1 MSDPLHHYKSKR
13 DFSRTPEPADGGEGG
28 EALSFVVQKHW
39 ASHLHYDFR
48 LELDGVL
55 KSWAVPK
62 GPSYDPHVKRM
73 AIEVEDHP
81 LAYGGFEGTIPEG
94 EYGAGEVIVWDRGN
108 WLPLEEPHAGY
119 AKGHLSFELQGEKLR
134 GKWAL
139 VRMRRGEQRQT
150 PWLLIKERDDYAR
163 PESEF
168 DVVEQMPDSVL
179 ARRSARGAKRKGH
192 AAPAAATK
200 GNASAARPDK
210 LPVSA
215 SKAALP
221 DKLPVG
227 ARKAALP
234 DKLAPQLATLAGQPP
249 VTAGAWIYETKFDG
263 YRLLSRVEGDTVRL
277 TTRSGADWTAKL
289 GPLHAALR
297 DLHLPPGWYDGE
309 IIVRDAQ
316 GRPDFGLL
324 QQAFDGKHTADII
337 YYLFDLPYCGGYDLR
352 HVPLEHRRALLEQV
366 LDACGP
372 SSRVRFS
379 PALDGA
385 PQRAVEAACRLGLEG
400 IIGKRR
406 DAPYVSHRTRDWI
419 KLKCGQRQEF
429 VVGGYTDPQGS
440 RSGFGSL
447 LLGVYDGHGR
457 LHYAGNVGTGFDAA
471 ELKALSARMRE
482 LAADESPFDSA
493 ARIAGRPHWLRP
505 ELVAEVSFGEWTRD
519 GSLRQAVFHGLRAD
533 KPARAIR
540 REDVRRLTSDGDD
553 DADGGSANVRAGTRT
568 RTNAGGD
575 ERTSTNAGAGARPRA
590 SASARMAPPDPPAVA
605 SKLPGRL
612 HVTHPERLV
621 DRLSGT
627 TKLALVRYYAQV
639 AALMQPHLKERP
651 VALLRAPDGVEGQL
665 FFQKHAGGRMA
676 GVRQLDPTLDPDHPP
691 MLAIDGA
698 AGLLSAAQWNVVE
711 IHTQNALART
721 YEHPNRLVFD
731 LDPGQGVAWPQVREA
746 ALLVRGMLEE
756 LELPAYLK
764 TSGGKGLHLVVP
776 LRAHYGW
783 DAVKGFSQ
791 AVVAHMARLIPER
804 FTAKSGPR
812 NRVGR
817 IYIDYLRNGRG
828 ATTVC
833 AWSARARPGL
843 GISVPVAWEEL
854 DRLDGGD
861 HWTAGTIEQRLD
873 VGNSPWKDYARSA
886 RGLAGAMRRLG
897 YAPEGD
903 SQAQD

>member
-1 MSDPLHHYKSKR
+1 MTDPLHHYKSKR
-13 DFSRTPEPADGGEGG
+13 DFSRTPEPAQGGKGG
-28 EALSFVVQKHW
+28 DALSFVVQKHW

-94 EYGAGEVIVWDRGN
+94 EYGAGEVIVWDRGS
-108 WLPLEEPHAGY
+108 WEPLDDPHAGY
-119 AKGHLSFELQGEKLR
+119 AKGHLSFALHGHKLR

-150 PWLLIKERDDYAR
+150 AWLLIKEHDDYAR
-163 PESEF
+163 SEEDF

-179 ARRSARGAKRKGH
+179 AAPAGRKGRRGGRSAAQ
-192 AAPAAATK
+192 PAAHA
-200 GNASAARPDK
+200 G
-210 LPVSA
+210 
-215 SKAALP
+215 AALP
-221 DKLPVG
+221 DELPEG

-234 DKLAPQLATLAGQPP
+234 ATLAPQLATLVEQPP
-249 VTAGAWIYETKFDG
+249 ATAGDWLFETKFDG
-263 YRLLSRVEGDTVRL
+263 YRLLARVAGDAVRL
-277 TTRSGADWTAKL
+277 STRSGADWTAKL

-297 DLHLPPGWYDGE
+297 DMHLPPGWYDGE
-309 IIVRDAQ
+309 IVVRDAQ

-324 QQAFDGKHTADII
+324 QQAFDGKHTADIV

-352 HVPLEHRRALLEQV
+352 HTPLERRRALLERV
-366 LDACGP
+366 LDAGGP

-379 PALDGA
+379 PALDGT
-385 PQRAVEAACRLGLEG
+385 PGQVVDAACRLGLEG

-406 DAPYVSHRTRDWI
+406 DAPYVSRRTRDWI
-419 KLKCGQRQEF
+419 KLKCEQRQEF
-429 VVGGYTDPQGS
+429 VVCGYTDPQGA

-447 LLGVYDGHGR
+447 LLGVYDEQGK

-471 ELKALSARMRE
+471 ELKTLPARMRK
-482 LAADESPFDSA
+482 LAADDSPFDSA
-493 ARIAGRPHWLRP
+493 GRIAGRPHWLRP

-519 GSLRQAVFHGLRAD
+519 GSLRHAVFHGVRED

-540 REDVRRLTSDGDD
+540 REDVRRLAPSQ
-553 DADGGSANVRAGTRT
+553 GG
-568 RTNAGGD
+568 
-575 ERTSTNAGAGARPRA
+575 A
-590 SASARMAPPDPPAVA
+590 SASARMAAPDPPAVA
-605 SKLPGRL
+605 SKLPARL
-612 HVTHPERLV
+612 HVTHPERVV

-627 TKLALVRYYAQV
+627 TKLGLVRYYAQV
-639 AALMQPHLKERP
+639 GALMQPHLRERP
-651 VALLRAPDGVEGQL
+651 VALLRAPDGVEGEL

-676 GVRQLDPTLDPDHPP
+676 GVHPLDRALDPDHPP
-691 MLAIDGA
+691 MLTIAGT
-698 AGLLSAAQWNVVE
+698 AGLLSVAQWNVVE
-711 IHTQNALART
+711 IHTQNALARA
-721 YEHPNRLVFD
+721 YERPNRLVFD
-731 LDPGQGVAWPQVREA
+731 LDPGEGVAWPQVREA
-746 ALLVRGMLEE
+746 ALLVRGMLDE
-756 LELPAYLK
+756 LELPAFLK

-783 DAVKGFSQ
+783 DDVKGFSQ
-791 AVVAHMARLIPER
+791 AVVAHMARMIPER
-804 FTAKSGPR
+804 FAAKSGGR

-854 DRLDGGD
+854 DQLDGGD
-861 HWTAGTIEQRLD
+861 HWTVQTVERRLD
-873 VGNSPWKDYARSA
+873 VGNAPWKDYARSA
-886 RGLAGAMRRLG
+886 RGLAGPMRRLG
-897 YAPEGD
+897 YAPAGNED
-903 SQAQD
+903 VED

>member
-13 DFSRTPEPADGGEGG
+13 DFSRTPEPAEGGEGG

-81 LAYGGFEGTIPEG
+81 LAYGSFEGTIPEG
-94 EYGAGEVIVWDRGN
+94 EYGAGEVIVWDRGS
-108 WLPLEEPHAGY
+108 WLPLGEPHAGL
-119 AKGHLSFELQGEKLR
+119 AKGHLSFELHGRKLR

-150 PWLLIKERDDYAR
+150 AWLLIKEHDDYAR
-163 PESEF
+163 PETEF
-168 DVVEQMPDSVL
+168 DVVAEMPDSVL
-179 ARRSARGAKRKGH
+179 TRPSGRGARRAGR
-192 AAPAAATK
+192 AAPAVGAR
-200 GNASAARPDK
+200 AS
-210 LPVSA
+210 
-215 SKAALP
+215 AALP
-221 DKLPVG
+221 DKLPAG

-234 DKLAPQLATLAGQPP
+234 DKLAPQLATLVEQPP
-249 VTAGAWIYETKFDG
+249 ATAGDWIFETKFDG
-263 YRLLSRVEGDTVRL
+263 YRLLSRVDGDEVRL
-277 TTRSGADWTAKL
+277 TTRSGEDWTAKL
-289 GPLHAALR
+289 APLHAALR
-297 DLHLPPGWYDGE
+297 AMRLPPGWYDGE

-352 HVPLEHRRALLEQV
+352 DVPLEHRRALLEHV
-366 LDACGP
+366 LDAAGP
-372 SSRVRFS
+372 SSHVRFS

-385 PQRAVEAACRLGLEG
+385 PRQAVEAACRLGLEG

-406 DAPYVSHRTRDWI
+406 DGAYVSHRTRDWI
-419 KLKCGQRQEF
+419 KLKCSQRQEF
-429 VVGGYTDPQGS
+429 VVGGYTDPQGA

-447 LLGVYDGHGR
+447 LLGVYDEHGR
-457 LHYAGNVGTGFDAA
+457 LHYAGNVGTGFDAG
-471 ELKALSARMRE
+471 ELKSLSARMRT
-482 LAADESPFDSA
+482 LAADDCPFASA
-493 ARIAGRPHWLRP
+493 GRIAGRPHWLRP

-533 KPARAIR
+533 KPARTIR
-540 REDVRRLTSDGDD
+540 REDVRRLASGRSGDS
-553 DADGGSANVRAGTRT
+553 G
-568 RTNAGGD
+568 
-575 ERTSTNAGAGARPRA
+575 RA
-590 SASARMAPPDPPAVA
+590 SASARMAPHDPPAVA
-605 SKLPGRL
+605 SKRPARL
-612 HVTHPERLV
+612 HVTHPGRVV

-627 TKLALVRYYAQV
+627 TKLALVNYYAQV
-639 AALMQPHLKERP
+639 AALMQSHLKDRP
-651 VALLRAPDGVEGQL
+651 VALLRAPDGVEGEL
-665 FFQKHAGGRMA
+665 FFQKHAGGRLA
-676 GVRQLDPTLDPDHPP
+676 GVHQLDRALDPGHPP
-691 MLAIDGA
+691 MLTIAGA
-698 AGLLSAAQWNVVE
+698 DGLLSVAQWNVVE
-711 IHTQNALART
+711 IHTQNALAGS
-721 YEHPNRLVFD
+721 YERPNRLVFD
-731 LDPGQGVAWPQVREA
+731 LDPGEGVAWPQVREA
-746 ALLVRGMLEE
+746 AVLMRGLLDE
-756 LELPAYLK
+756 LALPAFLK

-783 DAVKGFSQ
+783 DDVKGFSQ

-804 FTAKSGPR
+804 FTDKSGPR

-843 GISVPVAWEEL
+843 GISVPVAWDEL
-854 DRLDGGD
+854 DQLDGGD
-861 HWTAGTIEQRLD
+861 HWTVPTVERRLD
-873 VGNSPWKDYARSA
+873 VGNTPWNDYARSA
-886 RGLAGAMRRLG
+886 RGLAGPMRRLG
-897 YAPEGD
+897 FTPGAAA
-903 SQAQD
+903 QADD

>member
-1 MSDPLHHYKSKR
+1 MADPLHHYRSKR
-13 DFSRTPEPADGGEGG
+13 DFSKTPEPADGGEGG
-28 EALSFVVQKHW
+28 DALSFVVQKHW

-94 EYGAGEVIVWDRGN
+94 EYGAGEVIVWDRGS
-108 WLPLEEPHAGY
+108 WLPLGEPHAGY
-119 AKGHLSFELQGEKLR
+119 AKGHLSFELHGQKLR

-150 PWLLIKERDDYAR
+150 AWLLIKEHDDYAR

-168 DVVEQMPDSVL
+168 DVVEQLPDSVL
-179 ARRSARGAKRKGH
+179 ARPSGRGAKRAGR
-192 AAPAAATK
+192 AAPAASSQA
-200 GNASAARPDK
+200 
-210 LPVSA
+210 
-215 SKAALP
+215 KAALSAASGQGNPALP
-221 DKLPVG
+221 DQLPAGV
-227 ARKAALP
+227 RKAALP
-234 DKLAPQLATLAGQPP
+234 DKLAPQLATLAEQPP
-249 VTAGAWIYETKFDG
+249 ATAGDWIYETKFDG
-263 YRLLSRVEGDTVRL
+263 YRLLSRVDGDAVRL

-289 GPLHAALR
+289 GPLHAVLR
-297 DLHLPPGWYDGE
+297 DMHLPPGWYDGE
-309 IIVRDAQ
+309 IVVPDAQ

-352 HVPLEHRRALLEQV
+352 HVPLEQRRALLEHV

-379 PALDGA
+379 PALDAA
-385 PQRAVEAACRLGLEG
+385 PERAVEAACRLGLEG

-447 LLGVYDGHGR
+447 LLGVYDEHGR

-471 ELKALSARMRE
+471 ELKTLSARMRK
-482 LAADESPFDSA
+482 LAVDDSPFDDA
-493 ARIAGRPHWLRP
+493 GRVAGRPHWLRP

-519 GSLRQAVFHGLRAD
+519 GSLRHSVFHGLRED

-540 REDVRRLTSDGDD
+540 REDVRRPAPGHDD
-553 DADGGSANVRAGTRT
+553 DADPGGANVRGGGRASAG
-568 RTNAGGD
+568 
-575 ERTSTNAGAGARPRA
+575 A

-605 SKLPGRL
+605 SKLPARL
-612 HVTHPERLV
+612 HVTHPDRVV

-639 AALMQPHLKERP
+639 AVLMQPHLKERP
-651 VALLRAPDGVEGQL
+651 VALLRAPDGVEGEL

-676 GVRQLDPTLDPDHPP
+676 GVRELDQALDPDHPP
-691 MLAIDGA
+691 MLTIDGA

-721 YEHPNRLVFD
+721 YDHPNRLVFD
-731 LDPGQGVAWPQVREA
+731 LDPGQGVTWPQVREA
-746 ALLVRGMLEE
+746 ALLVRSMLDE
-756 LELPAYLK
+756 LELPAFLK

-776 LRAHYGW
+776 LRPHYGW
-783 DAVKGFSQ
+783 DDVKGFSQ
-791 AVVAHMARLIPER
+791 AVVAHIARLIPER
-804 FTAKSGPR
+804 FSAKSGPR

-843 GISVPVAWEEL
+843 GISVPVEWDEL
-854 DRLDGGD
+854 ERLDGGD
-861 HWTAGTIEQRLD
+861 HWTVRTIEQRLD
-873 VGNSPWKDYARSA
+873 VGNAPWKDYARSA
-886 RGLAGAMRRLG
+886 RGLAGPMRRLG
-897 YAPEGD
+897 YAPDGTGEAED
-903 SQAQD
+903 